1 MGDTCVR
8 CSHNRL
14 DSSAAQARVLDLC
27 CDAGHDQIVK
37 ACEPCAWTMLRGQPH
52 LPCPLCAREGLTTQ
66 AAVAILCGFC
76 RKGRHT
82 ECRSL
87 KAGVRVMNDQS
98 PRDSEGYCSCTCD
111 LDDPMVPGAGYARQ
125 PSQAKLDA
133 FEQELREALTAYPD
147 LVEAW
152 DRQRAG
158 VEADDGGGT
167 P

>member
-1 MGDTCVR
+1 MPDVCVR
-8 CSHNRL
+8 CDHNRL

-37 ACEPCAWTMLRGQPH
+37 ACEPCAWAMLRGQPE
-52 LPCPLCAREGLTTQ
+52 LPCPLCMREGATSQ

-87 KAGVRVMNDQS
+87 KAGIRVMNDQS

-125 PSQAKLDA
+125 ASQAKLDA
-133 FEQELREALTAYPD
+133 FEAELREAFDAHPEMVD
-147 LVEAW
+147 AW
-152 DRQRAG
+152 RDHQAG
-158 VEADDGGGT
+158 VQAQGDGET
-167 P
+167 T